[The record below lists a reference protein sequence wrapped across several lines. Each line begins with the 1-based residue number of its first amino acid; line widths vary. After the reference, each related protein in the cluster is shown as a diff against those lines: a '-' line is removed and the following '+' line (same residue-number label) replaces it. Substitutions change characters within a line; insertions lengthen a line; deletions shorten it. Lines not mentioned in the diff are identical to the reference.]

1 VVWHSLLSSIA
12 FTVTVTA
19 GREERIS
26 EQERIVRLLD
36 AAQQGQL
43 PSYLKPGGGEL
54 DVLVASLLEKALT
67 AVDSSDEVGLV
78 RQILTTSG

>member
-12 FTVTVTA
+12 SAVTVA
-19 GREERIS
+19 ASQEEKIP
-26 EQERIVRLLD
+26 EQEPIARLLD

-43 PSYLKPGGGEL
+43 PSYLKPKGGEL
-54 DVLVASLLEKALT
+54 DVVVGSLLDKALT
-67 AVDSSDEVGLV
+67 GHVDSDEVGLV

>member
-1 VVWHSLLSSIA
+1 MVWHSLLSSIA